1 MVNFISGLNM
11 TPPQADPV
19 ALPNAP
25 AEAVS
30 APVAVMAPK
39 LDDIAAAI
47 RASGKPPSAFFT
59 VRGADG
65 SRLCH
70 IGGQGIRVSEA
81 AYLQILSALQPATGT
96 SPEQI
101 RIWNLQRRA
110 GGRD

>member
-1 MVNFISGLNM
+1 MVNPIM
-11 TPPQADPV
+11 V
-19 ALPNAP
+19 KLPFKLGP
-25 AEAVS
+25 IVS
-30 APVAVMAPK
+30 E
-39 LDDIAAAI
+39 I
-47 RASGKPPSAFFT
+47 RLSNKPPSAFFT
-59 VRGADG
+59 ARRADG

-81 AYLQILSALQPATGT
+81 EYLQILSALQPATGT